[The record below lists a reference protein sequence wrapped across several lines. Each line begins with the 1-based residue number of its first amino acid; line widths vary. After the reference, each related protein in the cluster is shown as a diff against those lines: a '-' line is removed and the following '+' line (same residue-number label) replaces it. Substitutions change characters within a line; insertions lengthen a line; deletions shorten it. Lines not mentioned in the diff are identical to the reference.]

1 MLTAL
6 CTQNDAPTHA
16 SPRRHGGTR
25 GASGKGFEGGARGCG
40 NDAID
45 CKLYT
50 TVDLNMSANYSL
62 FLDAASMATPASAAN
77 QAVGKHT
84 NSSFLRRPHKRQRE
98 DEDKGKKSCE
108 LGRCRCGVDG
118 RGPRPMRP
126 PMPGRSPADSWLHHE
141 QQHSTY
147 IHIRSDRGRGRG
159 QDTTNPLYLFENGR
173 PATHKG
179 QRGKYSAGPWQSSAR
194 LSVSAHT
201 AKQTAW
207 GMMRRCARALER
219 AARAQAG

>member
-1 MLTAL
+1 VALLGRLGPLDCTSEIIGKPLSRRQGLCHIRTWTPETPSYRALNMLTAL

-50 TVDLNMSANYSL
+50 TVDLNMSANYS
-62 FLDAASMATPASAAN
+62 FSLDAASMATPASAAN

-108 LGRCRCGVDG
+108 LGRCGVDG
-118 RGPRPMRP
+118 RGPRPPHARP
-126 PMPGRSPADSWLHHE
+126 
-141 QQHSTY
+141 
-147 IHIRSDRGRGRG
+147 
-159 QDTTNPLYLFENGR
+159 
-173 PATHKG
+173 
-179 QRGKYSAGPWQSSAR
+179 
-194 LSVSAHT
+194 
-201 AKQTAW
+201 
-207 GMMRRCARALER
+207 
-219 AARAQAG
+219 